1 MVFGPSSGSGF
12 LVECGGQPHSA
23 PALGSGRHFCRG
35 CACLILPQLSY
46 LLDGMQTGPFSLRT
60 DCKSLDKSET
70 SGDRCPGGRSL
81 GRPPRVGVASVAR
94 LLGHLSQCPKDQP
107 VVTTVHPRYI
117 NAQRT
122 ANVACQLGQGPRW
135 SGLSGAAGHRDPQLL
150 HTPHP
155 HGFLA
160 PASCLCLENFNG
172 RSNRKNGR
180 PCTLHLRGLFL
191 L

>member
-1 MVFGPSSGSGF
+1 MVFSPSSGSGF

-23 PALGSGRHFCRG
+23 PALGSGRRFCRG

-107 VVTTVHPRYI
+107 RPGCHHRPPQVHQCPE
-117 NAQRT
+117 NSKSCLPVGPGPSVEWLVGGCGPQRPT
-122 ANVACQLGQGPRW
+122 AP
-135 SGLSGAAGHRDPQLL
+135 
-150 HTPHP
+150 PHP
-155 HGFLA
+155 TPPWFSCPCFLFVFG
-160 PASCLCLENFNG
+160 EFQW
-172 RSNRKNGR
+172 
-180 PCTLHLRGLFL
+180 
-191 L
+191 